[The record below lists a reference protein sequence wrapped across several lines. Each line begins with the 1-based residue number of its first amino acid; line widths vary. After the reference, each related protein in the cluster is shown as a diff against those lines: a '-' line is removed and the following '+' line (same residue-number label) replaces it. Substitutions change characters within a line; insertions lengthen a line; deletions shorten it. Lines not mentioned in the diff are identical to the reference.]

1 MPTGARPLFRM
12 QIEISQGHE
21 PPDNTDGITVVIDVI
36 RAFTTCYYALR
47 TGVERIW
54 AVRTAEEAFALQKE
68 MPHIPLVGEI
78 GALPIPGFDYGNSPL
93 EISRARLPKEMVI
106 RTTNGVAATLNA
118 RRSRRILV
126 TGLVNAD
133 ATVEAIRG
141 LSAGED
147 DRILLVASHPTGDE
161 DMACAEY
168 ILDRLGGPGITLE
181 DAIERVRHSFA
192 AQKFLH
198 RVHPRLHPE
207 DIHMA
212 ADSHGTGGFAMIV
225 EPLPR
230 PVIRRLDRPFE

>member
-1 MPTGARPLFRM
+1 M

-36 RAFTTCYYALR
+36 RAFTTCYYALSN
-47 TGVERIW
+47 GVTRIW

-68 MPHIPLVGEI
+68 KPGTPLAGEI

-93 EISRARLPKEMVI
+93 EISRARLPGEMII

-118 RRSRRILV
+118 WRSRRILV
-126 TGLVNAD
+126 AGLVNAD

-141 LSAGED
+141 LSTGED
-147 DRILLVASHPTGDE
+147 DRVLLVASHPTGDE
-161 DMACAEY
+161 DMACAQY
-168 ILDRLGGPGITLE
+168 MLDRLGGPGISLE
-181 DAIERVRHSFA
+181 EAIERVRHSYA

-212 ADSHGTGGFAMIV
+212 ADSHGSDGFAMIV
-225 EPLPR
+225 DPLPR
-230 PVIRRLDRPFE
+230 PVIHRLDWPFASPPG